1 MQQFADVILPLP
13 LDKRFTYAVTS
24 AQASK
29 LKPGMRVAVP
39 FGKTKVYTGVVGKIH
54 EEQPRLYKAKLVE
67 EIMDESPLLTAQQMR
82 FFKWMADYYMCSEG
96 EVLKAALPSAFLLQS
111 ETVIELNPDQDA
123 ENQDITDE
131 EYLILEALERQ
142 SILKTQ
148 EVSEILSKKTVLPVL
163 NGMVKKGLIVVN
175 QEIYK
180 QYKPKLI
187 RYVRL
192 TESYQSDQKLKGLF
206 DDLSNAPKQREV
218 LLAYISINAKT
229 KKPIRSKDL
238 TKAADCTSSV
248 VKALVKKGVLE
259 EYQIQKDRI
268 TFEGEKSNL
277 QLNLTLEQER
287 AFGAIKRNFEKNL
300 PCLLHGVT
308 SSGKTEIYIQ
318 LIKDV
323 LDQGRQVLYLVP
335 EIALTTQLILRLQ
348 MYFGE
353 DVLVYHSKYSVN
365 ERVEVYNHV
374 LNKDKG
380 KIVIG
385 ARSSIFLPY
394 QDLGLIVVDESHET
408 TFKQFDPAPRYNARD
423 AAVVL
428 SHIFKSNILLG
439 TATPSL
445 ESYYNVKH
453 HKYGLAK
460 LHKRFGKVIPPRIEL
475 IDIKEKHR
483 KKKMKGHFSDELI
496 TAITKT
502 VEEAKQVILFQN
514 RRGYSPILE
523 CQTCGH
529 SPQCPNC
536 DVSLTYHRHN
546 NSLRCHYCGY
556 HIAMQRKCMACESV
570 DLTTKGFGTEQVETQ
585 LKELFPDFQIG
596 RMDLDTTRG
605 KYGYEKIITA
615 FEQKDIDVLV
625 GTQMLAKGL
634 DFRDV
639 DLVGVMNADNLLNF
653 PDFRAHERAY
663 QLLTQVSGRAGRTDK
678 QGQVMIQTY
687 SPKHAVLRHVVE
699 GNYEAIYEEQ
709 MQTRHEFK
717 YPPIYRLIKI
727 TLKGRNYNLVNEAA
741 DWLGK
746 GLSNAFKENILGPEF
761 PAIPRIRNE
770 YYKVILLKIPPKQ
783 SLIKTKAYLKKV
795 LKSYD
800 SISAYRSVR
809 VILNV
814 DPY

>member
-453 HKYGLAK
+453 HKY
-460 LHKRFGKVIPPRIEL
+460 
-475 IDIKEKHR
+475 
-483 KKKMKGHFSDELI
+483 
-496 TAITKT
+496 
-502 VEEAKQVILFQN
+502 
-514 RRGYSPILE
+514 
-523 CQTCGH
+523 
-529 SPQCPNC
+529 
-536 DVSLTYHRHN
+536 
-546 NSLRCHYCGY
+546 
-556 HIAMQRKCMACESV
+556 
-570 DLTTKGFGTEQVETQ
+570 
-585 LKELFPDFQIG
+585 
-596 RMDLDTTRG
+596 
-605 KYGYEKIITA
+605 
-615 FEQKDIDVLV
+615 
-625 GTQMLAKGL
+625 
-634 DFRDV
+634 
-639 DLVGVMNADNLLNF
+639 
-653 PDFRAHERAY
+653 
-663 QLLTQVSGRAGRTDK
+663 
-678 QGQVMIQTY
+678 
-687 SPKHAVLRHVVE
+687 
-699 GNYEAIYEEQ
+699 
-709 MQTRHEFK
+709 
-717 YPPIYRLIKI
+717 
-727 TLKGRNYNLVNEAA
+727 
-741 DWLGK
+741 
-746 GLSNAFKENILGPEF
+746 
-761 PAIPRIRNE
+761 
-770 YYKVILLKIPPKQ
+770 
-783 SLIKTKAYLKKV
+783 
-795 LKSYD
+795 
-800 SISAYRSVR
+800 
-809 VILNV
+809 
-814 DPY
+814 